1 MSDNDQVVVTI
12 LEREYRIQCPPG
24 ERAALAEAAHR
35 LDQQMRS
42 IRQAQ
47 RTLPT
52 ERVAVLAALV
62 FASAALKSESGAGD
76 SDEQLSSRLRALSE
90 RIGQAL
96 DVH

>member
-1 MSDNDQVVVTI
+1 MSDDQVVVTI
-12 LEREYRIQCPPG
+12 LDREYRIQCPPG
-24 ERAALAEAAHR
+24 ERDALTEAARR

-62 FASAALKSESGAGD
+62 FASAALKSEHHAGD
-76 SDEQLSSRLRALSE
+76 SEDQLAARLRALSE

-96 DVH
+96 AHG